1 MFLLLAYSNLN
12 SSRGFQVVAA
22 TQQIREKFTFSNC
35 NRCTDHLKVAQ
46 SKGIHAFVCGCSP
59 GVFLLQKGIVSPTSL
74 GYV

>member
-46 SKGIHAFVCGCSP
+46 SKGVHAFVCGCSP
-59 GVFLLQKGIVSPTSL
+59 GVFLLQKGFVSPTSL